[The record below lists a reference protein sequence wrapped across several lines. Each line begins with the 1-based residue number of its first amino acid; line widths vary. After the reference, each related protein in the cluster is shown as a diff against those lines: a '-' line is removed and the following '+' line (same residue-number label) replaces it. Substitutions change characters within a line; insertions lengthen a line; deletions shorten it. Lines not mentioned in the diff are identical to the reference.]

1 MYKNGVPLFCV
12 FHMYN
17 PLYDKENKNQELKKI
32 MFRKTWERLSLTHSV
47 EIIGTRKILST

>member
-32 MFRKTWERLSLTHSV
+32 MFRKT
-47 EIIGTRKILST
+47 